1 MSETPNPPV
10 PGEDDQQGGA
20 GSAPP
25 EGAPGAEVG
34 MTEEEGSTFEPEED
48 PKP

>member
-10 PGEDDQQGGA
+10 PDDDQQRDPGTTD
-20 GSAPP
+20 P

-34 MTEEEGSTFEPEED
+34 MSEEGSTFEPEED